1 MANIAILG
9 YGTVGSGVFA
19 VVTNNQDV
27 VARKAGQA
35 VNIKKVLDLRDFP
48 GDPVEPYLTHRF
60 EDILEDEGIDVV
72 VEVMSGINPAYSF
85 SKRALEA
92 GKSVVTSN
100 KAVVAQHGDELIDT
114 ARAHGVSYLFE
125 ASVGGAIPIIR
136 PLMTSLT
143 ADHITEVW
151 GILNGTTNYILTE
164 MAEKGAAFA
173 DVLKE
178 AQKLGYAE
186 ADPTA
191 DVEGHDACR
200 KIAILSSLAYGKTVD
215 FQQIPTEGITK
226 ITAEDIAYGKEMG
239 CAIKLLGTSKKTAHG
254 ISAMVAP
261 YFLPL
266 SHPLASV
273 NGVFNAI
280 FVKGDMSGETMYYG
294 SGAGKLTTASAVTAD
309 IIDAIR
315 QKSVFLDWDTSA
327 QLQVEAK
334 DEVPAKAFVRV
345 AFSHKDTAKKT
356 CNDLFA
362 VVKFVEL
369 DAFGD
374 EFGLVVDALTEA
386 QLAEKAALLAQ
397 APGIDQVRNIIR
409 MEE

>member
-1 MANIAILG
+1 MAKVAILG
-9 YGTVGSGVFA
+9 YGTVGSGVFEIL
-19 VVTNNQDV
+19 NKNQDV
-27 VARKAGQA
+27 VSRKAGQA
-35 VNIKKVLDLRDFP
+35 VEVKKVLVRRAYP
-48 GDPVEPYLTHRF
+48 NDPVEAVATKQM
-60 EDILEDEGIDVV
+60 EDILQDAEISVV
-72 VEVMSGINPAYSF
+72 VEVLSGIEPAYGYT
-85 SKRALEA
+85 KQALEA

-100 KAVVAQHGDELIDT
+100 KAVVAQHGPELLDI
-114 ARAHGVSYLFE
+114 ARKHGVSYLFE

-136 PLMTSLT
+136 PLMASLT

-164 MAEKGAAFA
+164 MTQKGAAFE

-215 FQQIPTEGITK
+215 FQKIATEGITK

-239 CAIKLLGTSKKTAHG
+239 CAIKLLGNSKKTEQG

-261 YFLPL
+261 YYLPL
-266 SHPLASV
+266 RHPLATV

-294 SGAGKLTTASAVTAD
+294 SGAGKLTTGSAVVAD
-309 IIDAIR
+309 IIDAVR
-315 QKSVFLDWDTSA
+315 QKSVFVDWDTKEELA
-327 QLQVEAK
+327 VEQK
-334 DEVPAKAFVRV
+334 DNVMTKAFLRV
-345 AFSHKDTAKKT
+345 AFSDAQKAKKA
-356 CNDLFA
+356 CNDLFG

-369 DAFGD
+369 EMNSD
-374 EFGLVVDALTEA
+374 EFGIAVGPLREA
-386 QLAEKAALLAQ
+386 VLAQ
-397 APGIDQVRNIIR
+397 KVAELAQKEGVKEVRNRIR

>member
-1 MANIAILG
+1 MAKIAILG

-19 VVTNNQDV
+19 VVTKNQDV
-27 VARKAGQA
+27 VSKKAGEA
-35 VNIKKVLDLRDFP
+35 VEVKRVLDLRDFP

-60 EDILEDEGIDVV
+60 EDILEDEEIDVV

-85 SKRALEA
+85 SKQALEA

-100 KAVVAQHGDELIDT
+100 KAVVAQHGPELIDA

-164 MAEKGAAFA
+164 MAEKGTAFS
-173 DVLKE
+173 DVLKD

-226 ITAEDIAYGKEMG
+226 ITAEDIAYGKAMG
-239 CAIKLLGTSKKTAHG
+239 CAIKLLGTSKKTTHG

-261 YFLPL
+261 YFLPV

-280 FVKGDMSGETMYYG
+280 FVKGDMSGDTMYYG
-294 SGAGKLTTASAVTAD
+294 SGAGKLPTASAVTAD
-309 IIDAIR
+309 IIDAVR
-315 QKSVFLDWDTSA
+315 QTAVFLDWDTSA
-327 QLQVEAK
+327 KLPVETK
-334 DEVPAKAFVRV
+334 DEVTVKAFVRV
-345 AFSHKDTAKKT
+345 AYSDAEQAKKA
-356 CNDLFA
+356 CNDLFG
-362 VVKFVEL
+362 VVKFVQLES
-369 DAFGD
+369 FGD
-374 EFGLVVDALTEA
+374 EFGLVADGLTEA
-386 QLAEKAALLAQ
+386 QLAKKAALLAQ
-397 APGIDQVRNIIR
+397 APAITQVRNIIR